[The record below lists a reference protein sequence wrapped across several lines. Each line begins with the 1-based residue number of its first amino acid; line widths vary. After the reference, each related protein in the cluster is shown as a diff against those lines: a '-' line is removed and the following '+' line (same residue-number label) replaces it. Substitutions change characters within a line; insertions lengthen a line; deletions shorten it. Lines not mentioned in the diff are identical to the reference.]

1 MLANGSIGTTPLS
14 AGDVT
19 TGSPGFLLEWLVE
32 NDGTTPWSG
41 VYSLDV
47 ASGWNYECDSP
58 GELAGGSS
66 GYLTCTVVM
75 PTDVT
80 PGSQPAIGAIVTA
93 GDLSLLEIISIRVAS
108 VESASISWSEKSPTI
123 LVAGQSNQVEVEI
136 QNTGNAP
143 FEHRVRILAPEDW
156 DVELIDSPIISLN
169 QQAYESL
176 KGKNQKLEKISNRLA
191 KYLSPQ
197 IYKNIFETESEQ
209 TNDYKRKKLTV
220 FFSDIKGFTDLSD
233 SLDPD
238 LLAEL
243 VNEYLSAMTEIAL
256 KHGGTID
263 KFIGDAILIF
273 FGDPESDGLKK
284 DASKCLS
291 MAIAMQKK
299 VAELDKNWREVRG
312 ITEGLKVRIGIST
325 GYCTVGNFGSVQ
337 RVDYTVLGS
346 TVNLASRLESICQ
359 PKKILVA
366 PETKSLLEKEF
377 KFEAQEA
384 FELKGFNKPVIP
396 FQYVDLKKT
405 TSSEILE
412 GDVVDIILKQP
423 DDIESILYELKS
435 LQKDYEEKLFQTVS
449 HKKNK
454 K

>member
-1 MLANGSIGTTPLS
+1 MDIAKVLDTEFLNRISFFNFANAITAAFYADENLNLINVNKNFENLFKTDIELKSQNLLTLLAHLGVEQKIISEFKATLSKDGKVLIPQIKIKLNNG
-14 AGDVT
+14 VHY
-19 TGSPGFLLEWLVE
+19 F
-32 NDGTTPWSG
+32 
-41 VYSLDV
+41 
-47 ASGWNYECDSP
+47 
-58 GELAGGSS
+58 
-66 GYLTCTVVM
+66 
-75 PTDVT
+75 
-80 PGSQPAIGAIVTA
+80 
-93 GDLSLLEIISIRVAS
+93 SLLSTKTQSSITDRLNGVQGQFVDRTA
-108 VESASISWSEKSPTI
+108 ETI
-123 LVAGQSNQVEVEI
+123 LKQKNE
-136 QNTGNAP
+136 
-143 FEHRVRILAPEDW
+143 
-156 DVELIDSPIISLN
+156 ELISLN
-169 QQAYESL
+169 QQAYDNL
-176 KGKNQKLEKISNRLA
+176 KEKNTKLEKISTRLA

-197 IYKNIFETESEQ
+197 IYKNIFETESEHS
-209 TNDYKRKKLTV
+209 NDYKRKKLTV

-243 VNEYLSAMTEIAL
+243 VNDYLSAMTDIAL

-263 KFIGDAILIF
+263 KFIGDAVLIF

-284 DASKCLS
+284 DAAKCLS
-291 MAIAMQKK
+291 MAIAMQNK
-299 VAELDKNWREVRG
+299 VAEIDRNWRENRG
-312 ITEGLKVRIGIST
+312 ITEGLNVRMGIST

-366 PETKSLLEKEF
+366 PETKTLLEKDF
-377 KFEAQEA
+377 KFEAQKA
-384 FELKGFNKPVIP
+384 IELKGFNGPVVP

-405 TSSEILE
+405 TSSKVLK

-435 LQKDYEEKLFQTVS
+435 LQKDYEEKLFQTDS
-449 HKKNK
+449 RKKNK

>member
-1 MLANGSIGTTPLS
+1 MEIAKILDSDFLRQISFFNFENAITAAFYTDQNLNLLNANKNFESLFGKGIETKSQNLLTLLANLGVEQKTITDFRTTLDKDGKVLIPQIKIEINDEVRYFSLLS
-14 AGDVT
+14 TKTKSAITNSLNGVQGQLIDRT
-19 TGSPGFLLEWLVE
+19 AETILKVE
-32 NDGTTPWSG
+32 N
-41 VYSLDV
+41 
-47 ASGWNYECDSP
+47 
-58 GELAGGSS
+58 
-66 GYLTCTVVM
+66 
-75 PTDVT
+75 
-80 PGSQPAIGAIVTA
+80 
-93 GDLSLLEIISIRVAS
+93 
-108 VESASISWSEKSPTI
+108 EK
-123 LVAGQSNQVEVEI
+123 
-136 QNTGNAP
+136 
-143 FEHRVRILAPEDW
+143 
-156 DVELIDSPIISLN
+156 LINLN
-169 QQAYESL
+169 QEAYDSL
-176 KGKNQKLEKISNRLA
+176 KEKNTKLEKISNRLA

-197 IYKNIFETESEQ
+197 IYKNIFEAESEQ
-209 TNDYKRKKLTV
+209 TNDYKRKKITV

-243 VNEYLSAMTEIAL
+243 INDYLSAMTDIAL

-263 KFIGDAILIF
+263 KFIGDAILVF

-291 MAIAMQKK
+291 MAIAMQNK
-299 VAELDKNWREVRG
+299 VTELDRNWREDRG
-312 ITEGLKVRIGIST
+312 IIEGLKVRMGIST

-359 PKKILVA
+359 PREILVA
-366 PETKSLLEKEF
+366 PETKTLLEKEF

-384 FELKGFNKPVIP
+384 VELKGFNKPVVP

-405 TSSEILE
+405 TSPEILE

-423 DDIESILYELKS
+423 ADIKSILYELKS
-435 LQKDYEEKLFQTVS
+435 LQKDYEEKLFQTIS
-449 HKKNK
+449 HKNNK

>member
-1 MLANGSIGTTPLS
+1 MEIAKILDSDFLRQISFFNFENAITAAFYTDQNLNLLNANKNFESLFGKGIETKSQNLLTLLANLGVEQKTITDFRTTLDKDGKVLIPQIKI
-14 AGDVT
+14 
-19 TGSPGFLLEWLVE
+19 EI
-32 NDGTTPWSG
+32 NDE
-41 VYSLDV
+41 VRYF
-47 ASGWNYECDSP
+47 
-58 GELAGGSS
+58 
-66 GYLTCTVVM
+66 
-75 PTDVT
+75 
-80 PGSQPAIGAIVTA
+80 
-93 GDLSLLEIISIRVAS
+93 SLLSTKTKSSITNSLNGVQGQLIDRTA
-108 VESASISWSEKSPTI
+108 ETI
-123 LVAGQSNQVEVEI
+123 LKQENEK
-136 QNTGNAP
+136 
-143 FEHRVRILAPEDW
+143 
-156 DVELIDSPIISLN
+156 LINLN
-169 QQAYESL
+169 QEAYDSL
-176 KGKNQKLEKISNRLA
+176 KEKNTKLEKISNRLA

-197 IYKNIFETESEQ
+197 IYKNIFEAESEQ
-209 TNDYKRKKLTV
+209 TNDYKRKKITV

-243 VNEYLSAMTEIAL
+243 INDYLSAMTDIAL

-263 KFIGDAILIF
+263 KFIGDAILVF

-291 MAIAMQKK
+291 MAIAMQNK
-299 VAELDKNWREVRG
+299 VTELDRNWREDRG
-312 ITEGLKVRIGIST
+312 IIEGLKVRMGIST

-359 PKKILVA
+359 PREILVA
-366 PETKSLLEKEF
+366 PETKTLLEKEF

-384 FELKGFNKPVIP
+384 VELKGFNKPVVP

-405 TSSEILE
+405 TSPEILE

-423 DDIESILYELKS
+423 ADIKSILYELKS
-435 LQKDYEEKLFQTVS
+435 LQKDYEEKLFQTIS
-449 HKKNK
+449 HKNNK

>member
-1 MLANGSIGTTPLS
+1 MEIAKILDSDFLRQISFFNFENAITAAFYTDQNLNLLNANKNFESLFGKGIETKSQNLLTLLANLGVEQKTITDFRTTL
-14 AGDVT
+14 DK
-19 TGSPGFLLEWLVE
+19 
-32 NDGTTPWSG
+32 DGKVLIPQIKIKIKDE
-41 VYSLDV
+41 VRYF
-47 ASGWNYECDSP
+47 
-58 GELAGGSS
+58 
-66 GYLTCTVVM
+66 
-75 PTDVT
+75 
-80 PGSQPAIGAIVTA
+80 
-93 GDLSLLEIISIRVAS
+93 SLLSTKT
-108 VESASISWSEKSPTI
+108 KSTITNSLNGVQGQLIDRTAETI
-123 LVAGQSNQVEVEI
+123 LKEENEK
-136 QNTGNAP
+136 
-143 FEHRVRILAPEDW
+143 
-156 DVELIDSPIISLN
+156 LINLN
-169 QQAYESL
+169 QEAYDSL
-176 KGKNQKLEKISNRLA
+176 KEKNTKLEKISNRLA

-197 IYKNIFETESEQ
+197 IYKNIFEAEAEQ
-209 TNDYKRKKLTV
+209 TNDYKRKKITV

-243 VNEYLSAMTEIAL
+243 INDYLSAMTDIAL

-263 KFIGDAILIF
+263 KFIGDAILVF

-291 MAIAMQKK
+291 MAIAMQNK
-299 VAELDKNWREVRG
+299 VTELDRNWREDRG
-312 ITEGLKVRIGIST
+312 IIEGLKVRMGIST

-359 PKKILVA
+359 PREILVA
-366 PETKSLLEKEF
+366 PETKTLLEKEF

-384 FELKGFNKPVIP
+384 VELKGFNKPVVP

-405 TSSEILE
+405 TSPEILE

-423 DDIESILYELKS
+423 ADIKSILYELKS
-435 LQKDYEEKLFQTVS
+435 LQKDYEEKLFQTIS
-449 HKKNK
+449 HKNNK

>member
-1 MLANGSIGTTPLS
+1 MDIAKVLDTEFLNRISFFNFANAITAAFYADENLNLINVNKNFENLFKTDIELKSQNLLTLLAHLGVEQKIISEFKATLSKDGKVLIPQIKIKLNNG
-14 AGDVT
+14 VHY
-19 TGSPGFLLEWLVE
+19 F
-32 NDGTTPWSG
+32 
-41 VYSLDV
+41 
-47 ASGWNYECDSP
+47 
-58 GELAGGSS
+58 
-66 GYLTCTVVM
+66 
-75 PTDVT
+75 
-80 PGSQPAIGAIVTA
+80 
-93 GDLSLLEIISIRVAS
+93 SLLSTKTQSSITDRLNGVQGQFVDRTA
-108 VESASISWSEKSPTI
+108 ETI
-123 LVAGQSNQVEVEI
+123 LKQKNE
-136 QNTGNAP
+136 
-143 FEHRVRILAPEDW
+143 
-156 DVELIDSPIISLN
+156 ELISLN
-169 QQAYESL
+169 QQAYDNL
-176 KGKNQKLEKISNRLA
+176 KEKNTKLEKISTRLA

-197 IYKNIFETESEQ
+197 IYKNIFETESEHS
-209 TNDYKRKKLTV
+209 NDYKRKKLTV

-243 VNEYLSAMTEIAL
+243 VNDYLSAMTDIAL

-263 KFIGDAILIF
+263 KFIGDAVLIF

-284 DASKCLS
+284 DAAKCLS
-291 MAIAMQKK
+291 MAIAMQNK
-299 VAELDKNWREVRG
+299 VAEIDRNWRENRG
-312 ITEGLKVRIGIST
+312 ITEGLKVRMGIST

-366 PETKSLLEKEF
+366 PETKTLLEKDF
-377 KFEAQEA
+377 KFEAQKA
-384 FELKGFNKPVIP
+384 IELKGFNGPVVP

-405 TSSEILE
+405 TSSKVLK

-435 LQKDYEEKLFQTVS
+435 LQKDYEEKLFQTDS
-449 HKKNK
+449 RKKNK

>member
-1 MLANGSIGTTPLS
+1 MDIAEVLDSDFLHRLSFFNFENAITAAFYADKNLNLLNANKNFENLFSKGIETKSQNLLTLLANLGVEQKTITDFRTTLHKDGKVLIPQIKVKLNN
-14 AGDVT
+14 
-19 TGSPGFLLEWLVE
+19 E
-32 NDGTTPWSG
+32 NR
-41 VYSLDV
+41 YF
-47 ASGWNYECDSP
+47 
-58 GELAGGSS
+58 
-66 GYLTCTVVM
+66 
-75 PTDVT
+75 
-80 PGSQPAIGAIVTA
+80 
-93 GDLSLLEIISIRVAS
+93 SLLSTMTKSSITDCLNGVQGQLIDRTA
-108 VESASISWSEKSPTI
+108 ETI
-123 LVAGQSNQVEVEI
+123 LKEENEK
-136 QNTGNAP
+136 
-143 FEHRVRILAPEDW
+143 LM
-156 DVELIDSPIISLN
+156 SLN
-169 QQAYESL
+169 QEAYDSL
-176 KGKNQKLEKISNRLA
+176 KEKNTKLEKISNRLA

-197 IYKNIFETESEQ
+197 IYKNIFEAETEQ

-243 VNEYLSAMTEIAL
+243 INDYLSAMTEIAL
-256 KHGGTID
+256 KYGGTID
-263 KFIGDAILIF
+263 KFIGDAVLIF

-291 MAIAMQKK
+291 MAIAMQNK
-299 VAELDKNWREVRG
+299 VAELDRNWREDRG
-312 ITEGLKVRIGIST
+312 ITEGLKVRMGIST

-366 PETKSLLEKEF
+366 PETKTLLEKEF

-384 FELKGFNKPVIP
+384 VELKGLNMPVTP
-396 FQYVDLKKT
+396 YQYLDLKET
-405 TSSEILE
+405 TPPEILE
-412 GDVVDIILKQP
+412 GEVVDIIVKQP
-423 DDIESILYELKS
+423 SDIESILQELKS
-435 LQKDYEEKLFQTVS
+435 LQRDYEEKLFKNVS

>member
-1 MLANGSIGTTPLS
+1 MEIAKILDSDFLRQISFFNFENAITAAFYTDQNLNLLNANKNFESLFGKGIETKSQNLLTLLANLGVEQKTITDFRTTLDKDGKVLIPQIKI
-14 AGDVT
+14 
-19 TGSPGFLLEWLVE
+19 EI
-32 NDGTTPWSG
+32 NDE
-41 VYSLDV
+41 VRYF
-47 ASGWNYECDSP
+47 
-58 GELAGGSS
+58 
-66 GYLTCTVVM
+66 
-75 PTDVT
+75 
-80 PGSQPAIGAIVTA
+80 
-93 GDLSLLEIISIRVAS
+93 SLLSTKTK
-108 VESASISWSEKSPTI
+108 SAITNSLNGVQGQLIDRTAETI
-123 LVAGQSNQVEVEI
+123 LKQENEK
-136 QNTGNAP
+136 
-143 FEHRVRILAPEDW
+143 
-156 DVELIDSPIISLN
+156 LINLN
-169 QQAYESL
+169 QEAYDNL
-176 KGKNQKLEKISNRLA
+176 KEKNKKLEKISTRLA

-197 IYKNIFETESEQ
+197 IYKNIFEAESEQ
-209 TNDYKRKKLTV
+209 TNDYKRKKITV

-243 VNEYLSAMTEIAL
+243 INDYLSAMTDIAL

-263 KFIGDAILIF
+263 KFIGDAILVF

-291 MAIAMQKK
+291 MAIAMQNK
-299 VAELDKNWREVRG
+299 VTELDRNWREDRG
-312 ITEGLKVRIGIST
+312 IIEGLKVRMGIST

-359 PKKILVA
+359 PREILVA
-366 PETKSLLEKEF
+366 PETKTLLEKEF

-384 FELKGFNKPVIP
+384 VELKGFNKPVVP

-405 TSSEILE
+405 TSPEILE

-423 DDIESILYELKS
+423 ADIKSILYELKS
-435 LQKDYEEKLFQTVS
+435 LQKDYEEKLFQTIS
-449 HKKNK
+449 HKNNK

>member
-1 MLANGSIGTTPLS
+1 MDIAKVLDTKFLNLISFFNFANAITAAFYADQNLNLINVNKNFENLFKKGIELKSQNLLTLLANLGVEQKIITDFRTTLNKDGKVLIPQIKIKI
-14 AGDVT
+14 
-19 TGSPGFLLEWLVE
+19 
-32 NDGTTPWSG
+32 NDE
-41 VYSLDV
+41 VRYF
-47 ASGWNYECDSP
+47 
-58 GELAGGSS
+58 
-66 GYLTCTVVM
+66 
-75 PTDVT
+75 
-80 PGSQPAIGAIVTA
+80 
-93 GDLSLLEIISIRVAS
+93 SLLSTKTK
-108 VESASISWSEKSPTI
+108 SAITDSLNGVQGQLIDRTAETI
-123 LVAGQSNQVEVEI
+123 LKEENEK
-136 QNTGNAP
+136 
-143 FEHRVRILAPEDW
+143 
-156 DVELIDSPIISLN
+156 LINLN
-169 QQAYESL
+169 QEAYDSL
-176 KGKNQKLEKISNRLA
+176 KEKNTRLEEISNRLA

-197 IYKNIFETESEQ
+197 IYKNIFEAESEQ
-209 TNDYKRKKLTV
+209 MSDYKRKKITV

-243 VNEYLSAMTEIAL
+243 INEYLSAMTDIAL

-263 KFIGDAILIF
+263 KFIGDAILVF

-291 MAIAMQKK
+291 MAIAMQNK
-299 VAELDKNWREVRG
+299 VAELDRNWREDRG
-312 ITEGLKVRIGIST
+312 IIDGLKVRMGIST

-359 PKKILVA
+359 PRKILVA
-366 PETKSLLEKEF
+366 PETKALLEKEF

-384 FELKGFNKPVIP
+384 VELKGFNKPVVP

-405 TSSEILE
+405 ASPEILK

-423 DDIESILYELKS
+423 GDIKSILYELKS

>member
-1 MLANGSIGTTPLS
+1 MDIAEILDSDFLHRLSFFNFENAITAAFYADKNLNLLNANKNFENLFSKGIETKSQNLLTLLANLGVEQKTITDFRTTLHKDGKVLIPQIKVKLN
-14 AGDVT
+14 D
-19 TGSPGFLLEWLVE
+19 E
-32 NDGTTPWSG
+32 NR
-41 VYSLDV
+41 YF
-47 ASGWNYECDSP
+47 
-58 GELAGGSS
+58 
-66 GYLTCTVVM
+66 
-75 PTDVT
+75 
-80 PGSQPAIGAIVTA
+80 
-93 GDLSLLEIISIRVAS
+93 SLLSTMTKSSITDCLNGVQGQLIDRTA
-108 VESASISWSEKSPTI
+108 ETI
-123 LVAGQSNQVEVEI
+123 LKEENEK
-136 QNTGNAP
+136 
-143 FEHRVRILAPEDW
+143 LM
-156 DVELIDSPIISLN
+156 SLN
-169 QQAYESL
+169 QEAYDSL
-176 KGKNQKLEKISNRLA
+176 KEKNTKLEKISNRLA

-197 IYKNIFETESEQ
+197 IYKNIFEAETEQ

-243 VNEYLSAMTEIAL
+243 INDYLSAMTEIAL
-256 KHGGTID
+256 KYGGTID
-263 KFIGDAILIF
+263 KFIGDAVLIF

-291 MAIAMQKK
+291 MAIAMQNK
-299 VAELDKNWREVRG
+299 VAELDRNWQEDRG
-312 ITEGLKVRIGIST
+312 ITEGLKVRMGIST

-366 PETKSLLEKEF
+366 PETKTLLEKEF

-384 FELKGFNKPVIP
+384 VELKGLNTPVTP
-396 FQYVDLKKT
+396 YQYLDLKKT
-405 TSSEILE
+405 TSPEILE
-412 GDVVDIILKQP
+412 GEVVDIIVKQP
-423 DDIESILYELKS
+423 SDIESILQELKS
-435 LQKDYEEKLFQTVS
+435 LQRDYEEKLIKNVS

>member
-1 MLANGSIGTTPLS
+1 MEIAKILDSDFLRQISFFNFENAITAAFYTDQNLNLLNANKNFESLFGKGIETKSQNLLTLLANLGVEQKTITDFRTTLDKDGKVLIPQIKI
-14 AGDVT
+14 
-19 TGSPGFLLEWLVE
+19 EI
-32 NDGTTPWSG
+32 NDE
-41 VYSLDV
+41 VRYF
-47 ASGWNYECDSP
+47 
-58 GELAGGSS
+58 
-66 GYLTCTVVM
+66 
-75 PTDVT
+75 
-80 PGSQPAIGAIVTA
+80 
-93 GDLSLLEIISIRVAS
+93 SLLSTKTK
-108 VESASISWSEKSPTI
+108 SAITNSLNGVQGQLIDRTAETI
-123 LVAGQSNQVEVEI
+123 LKQENEK
-136 QNTGNAP
+136 
-143 FEHRVRILAPEDW
+143 
-156 DVELIDSPIISLN
+156 LINLN
-169 QQAYESL
+169 QEAYDSL
-176 KGKNQKLEKISNRLA
+176 KEKNTKLEKISNRLA

-197 IYKNIFETESEQ
+197 IYKNIFEAESEQ
-209 TNDYKRKKLTV
+209 TNDYKRKKITV

-243 VNEYLSAMTEIAL
+243 INDYLSAMTDIAL

-263 KFIGDAILIF
+263 KFIGDAILVF

-291 MAIAMQKK
+291 MAIAMQNK
-299 VAELDKNWREVRG
+299 VTELDRNWREDRG
-312 ITEGLKVRIGIST
+312 IIEGLQVRMGIST

-359 PKKILVA
+359 PREILVA
-366 PETKSLLEKEF
+366 PETKTLLEKEF

-384 FELKGFNKPVIP
+384 VELKGFNKPVVP

-405 TSSEILE
+405 TSPEILE

-423 DDIESILYELKS
+423 ADIKSILYELKS
-435 LQKDYEEKLFQTVS
+435 LQKDYEEKLFQTIS
-449 HKKNK
+449 HKNNK

>member
-1 MLANGSIGTTPLS
+1 MEIAKILDSDFLRQISFFNFENAITAAFYTDQNLNLLNANKNFESLFGKGIETKSQNLLTLLANLGVEQKTITDFRTTLDKDGKVLIPQIKI
-14 AGDVT
+14 
-19 TGSPGFLLEWLVE
+19 EI
-32 NDGTTPWSG
+32 NDE
-41 VYSLDV
+41 VRYF
-47 ASGWNYECDSP
+47 
-58 GELAGGSS
+58 
-66 GYLTCTVVM
+66 
-75 PTDVT
+75 
-80 PGSQPAIGAIVTA
+80 
-93 GDLSLLEIISIRVAS
+93 SLLSTKTK
-108 VESASISWSEKSPTI
+108 SAITNSLNGVQGQLIDRTAETI
-123 LVAGQSNQVEVEI
+123 LKQENEK
-136 QNTGNAP
+136 
-143 FEHRVRILAPEDW
+143 
-156 DVELIDSPIISLN
+156 LINLN
-169 QQAYESL
+169 QEAYDSL
-176 KGKNQKLEKISNRLA
+176 KEKNTKLEKISNRLA

-197 IYKNIFETESEQ
+197 IYKNIFEAESEQ
-209 TNDYKRKKLTV
+209 TNDYKRKKITV

-243 VNEYLSAMTEIAL
+243 INDYLSAMTDIAL

-263 KFIGDAILIF
+263 KFIGDAILVF

-291 MAIAMQKK
+291 MAIAMQNK
-299 VAELDKNWREVRG
+299 VTELDRNWREDRG
-312 ITEGLKVRIGIST
+312 IIEGLKVRMGIST

-359 PKKILVA
+359 PREILVA
-366 PETKSLLEKEF
+366 PETKTLLEKEF

-384 FELKGFNKPVIP
+384 VELKGFNKPVVP

-405 TSSEILE
+405 TSPEILE

-423 DDIESILYELKS
+423 ADIKSILYELKS
-435 LQKDYEEKLFQTVS
+435 LQKDYEEKLFQTIS
-449 HKKNK
+449 HKNNK